1 MKIFKLFLV
10 LVTVLGLQLSA
21 KDFSKMSK
29 HPTLLQ
35 SGKAKMWCHV
45 CGMSLKMF
53 YKTSHAVKLKDG
65 SARQYCSI
73 RCLVVDYPKIKD
85 RVKEILVADAKS
97 GKMIDVNKAFY
108 VVGSKVKGTMS
119 KVSKVAFSREVDAK
133 AFQKEFSGKI
143 VSFKEAFE
151 LAKKNLKADMMMLNM
166 KKKMMIF
173 PKGKMIYKKMCKSDV
188 DGSKFATIG
197 ELKSYL
203 MSSKVCGDVKGKKL
217 QMLALYIKG
226 GKEKTKGARISVPKD
241 AKCPVCGMFVAKF
254 PRWVAEV
261 VLSDGKKLYFD
272 GAKDMFKYLLSHK
285 ASKKSILVNDYY
297 HQVAINAKDAFF
309 VVGSNVLG
317 PMGNE
322 LIPFLKQSDA
332 KTFMRDHNGKKI
344 LKYSEINSEVVK
356 GL

>member
-10 LVTVLGLQLSA
+10 LVTVLGLQASA
-21 KDFSKMSK
+21 KNFSKMSK
-29 HPTLLQ
+29 NPTLLQ

-65 SARQYCSI
+65 SVRQYCSI

-85 RVKEILVADAKS
+85 KIKEILVADAKS
-97 GKMIDVNKAFY
+97 GKLIDVNKAFY

-119 KVSKVAFSREVDAK
+119 KVSKVAFAKEVDAK
-133 AFQKEFSGKI
+133 AFQKEFGGKI

-151 LAKKNLKADMMMLNM
+151 LAKKNLKADMMMLKM

-188 DGSKFATIG
+188 DGSRFATIG

-203 MSSKVCGDVKGKKL
+203 LSSKVCGDVKGKKL

-226 GKEKTKGARISVPKD
+226 AKDKTKGAKISVPKD
-241 AKCPVCGMFVAKF
+241 AKCPVCGMFVSKF
-254 PRWVAEV
+254 PRWAAEI
-261 VLSDGKKLYFD
+261 VLNDGKKLYFD
-272 GAKDMFKYLLSHK
+272 GAKDMFKYIL
-285 ASKKSILVNDYY
+285 SKKVAMKDILVSDYY
-297 HQVAINAKDAFF
+297 QQKAINAKSAFF
-309 VVGSNVLG
+309 VLGSSVLG

-322 LIPFLKQSDA
+322 LIPFESKSEA
-332 KTFMRDHNGKKI
+332 KSFLNDHNGRKI
-344 LKYSEINSEVVK
+344 LKYSDITKEVVGK
-356 GL
+356 L